1 MNEKEIYSNLKEAVK
16 VRKEIYEKQEK
27 ERAEEAERKR
37 VANLPE
43 NIAERL
49 YNEIIGKLYK
59 SFLES
64 IQNLTNKIK
73 KANDTRT
80 ILYTKSCIIT
90 LFLRESLEDEAS
102 KLLVKKIKNK
112 LDDIMKDNELNSII
126 DADVVY
132 RECITEDEDDFGFS
146 QSGIVQQEI
155 IITITL
161 R

>member
-27 ERAEEAERKR
+27 ERERI
-37 VANLPE
+37 ANLPE
-43 NIAERL
+43 NIAERH
-49 YNEIIGKLYK
+49 YNEIIGKLYS
-59 SFLES
+59 SFLEA
-64 IQNLTNKIK
+64 IQNLTNEIK

-90 LFLRESLEDEAS
+90 LYLRESLESDAS
-102 KLLVKKIKNK
+102 KMLVKKIKNK

-146 QSGIVQQEI
+146 QSGIVQQKI
-155 IITITL
+155 MITITL

>member
-27 ERAEEAERKR
+27 ERERI
-37 VANLPE
+37 ANLPE
-43 NIAERL
+43 NIAERH
-49 YNEIIGKLYK
+49 YNEIIGKLYS
-59 SFLES
+59 SFLEA
-64 IQNLTNKIK
+64 IQNLTNEIK

-90 LFLRESLEDEAS
+90 FFLQESLKSEAS

-146 QSGIVQQEI
+146 QSGIVQQKI

>member
-1 MNEKEIYSNLKEAVK
+1 MNEKEIYSNLKEVVK

-64 IQNLTNKIK
+64 MQNLTNEIK

-80 ILYTKSCIIT
+80 ILYTKSCTIT
-90 LFLRESLEDEAS
+90 SFLRKSLEDDAS
-102 KLLVKKIKNK
+102 NLLVKKIKNK
-112 LDDIMKDNELNSII
+112 LDDIIKDNELNSII

>member
-27 ERAEEAERKR
+27 ERERI
-37 VANLPE
+37 ANLPE
-43 NIAERL
+43 NIAERH
-49 YNEIIGKLYK
+49 YNEIIGKLYS
-59 SFLES
+59 SFLEA
-64 IQNLTNKIK
+64 IQNLTNEIK

-90 LFLRESLEDEAS
+90 FFLQESLKSEAS

-112 LDDIMKDNELNSII
+112 LDDIMKDNELDSFI

-146 QSGIVQQEI
+146 QSGIVQQKI
-155 IITITL
+155 MITITL

>member
-27 ERAEEAERKR
+27 ERERI
-37 VANLPE
+37 ANLPE

-49 YNEIIGKLYK
+49 YNEIMGELYTN
-59 SFLES
+59 FLKA
-64 IQNLTNKIK
+64 IQNLTNEIK

-90 LFLRESLEDEAS
+90 YFLRESLEDDAS
-102 KLLVKKIKNK
+102 KMLVKKIKNK
-112 LDDIMKDNELNSII
+112 LDDIMKDNELDSFI

-146 QSGIVQQEI
+146 QSGIVQQKI

>member
-16 VRKEIYEKQEK
+16 VRKEICEKQEK

-37 VANLPE
+37 IANLPE
-43 NIAERL
+43 NIAERH
-49 YNEIIGKLYK
+49 YNEIIGKLYS
-59 SFLES
+59 SFLKA
-64 IQNLTNKIK
+64 IQNLTNEIK

-80 ILYTKSCIIT
+80 ILYTRGCCIT
-90 LFLRESLEDEAS
+90 LYLQESLKDEVS
-102 KLLVKKIKNK
+102 KLLLKKIKNK
-112 LDDIMKDNELNSII
+112 LDNIMKDNELNSII

-146 QSGIVQQEI
+146 QSGIVQQKI

>member
-27 ERAEEAERKR
+27 ERERI
-37 VANLPE
+37 ANLPE
-43 NIAERL
+43 NIAERH
-49 YNEIIGKLYK
+49 YNEIIGKLYS
-59 SFLES
+59 SFLEA
-64 IQNLTNKIK
+64 IQNLTNEIK
-73 KANDTRT
+73 KANDTKT

-90 LFLRESLEDEAS
+90 LYLRESLESDAS
-102 KLLVKKIKNK
+102 KMLVKKIKNK

-146 QSGIVQQEI
+146 QSGIVQQKI